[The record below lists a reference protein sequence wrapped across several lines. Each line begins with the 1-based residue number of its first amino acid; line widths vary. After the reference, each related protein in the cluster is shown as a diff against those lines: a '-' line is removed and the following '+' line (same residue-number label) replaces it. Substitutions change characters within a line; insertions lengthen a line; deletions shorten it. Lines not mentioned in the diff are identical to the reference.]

1 MLVLG
6 GLALTAN
13 GAIAQQ
19 FDGGIPAT
27 WTCTGNCGTSA
38 DVVGT
43 SVVTPLPTAY
53 GWVSTSGG
61 IDGVSPFSNTSV
73 PGGGGG
79 GAGSTNGSLL
89 RSTAFSA
96 TAGEVLQFQ
105 FNYVTSDGGTF
116 ADYGW
121 ARLLN
126 AADLSEA
133 AILFTAR
140 TNEDTAA
147 DVIPGFGLPN
157 PNTTLTPA
165 SVPIIDT
172 GYSSAVLGGVGA
184 DTGPQWSP
192 LGTGGDGKCY
202 HYGCGYTGW
211 VGARYNMAATG
222 NYVLEFGVTNWDDN
236 AWDSGMAFNSVVI
249 GTGTGQPGE
258 DVEID
263 DDSREVITAVPEPET
278 YAMLLAGLGLLGFTA
293 RRRKQKSA

>member
-13 GAIAQQ
+13 GAMAQQ

-38 DVVGT
+38 DVIGP
-43 SVVTPLPTAY
+43 SIVTPLPTAY
-53 GWVSTSGG
+53 GWVSSYAGV
-61 IDGVSPFSNTSV
+61 DAVSPFPNASV
-73 PGGGGG
+73 PDGGLGGIG
-79 GAGSTNGSLL
+79 NTNGSVL
-89 RSTAFSA
+89 RSKAFTA

-116 ADYGW
+116 ADYAW

-126 AADLSEA
+126 AGSGSEA
-133 AILFTAR
+133 AIIFTAR
-140 TNEDTAA
+140 TNTTPGA
-147 DVIPGFGLPN
+147 DVVPGFGLPN
-157 PNTTLTPA
+157 PNTELTP
-165 SVPIIDT
+165 SNVPIIDA
-172 GYSSAVLGGVGA
+172 GY
-184 DTGPQWSP
+184 DWNTNTGPRWSP
-192 LGTGGDGKCY
+192 LGESSGTCGFT
-202 HYGCGYTGW
+202 GCGYTGW
-211 VGARYNMAATG
+211 VGAKYNMAETG
-222 NYVLEFGVTNWDDN
+222 NYVLEFGVTNWDDQVY
-236 AWDSGMAFNSVVI
+236 DSGMAFNSVVI
-249 GTGTGQPGE
+249 GTGTGQPGD